1 MDFKNTIWRIVS
13 LKRKK
18 GNQNFQKLFAIN
30 IEYIIEIS
38 PNFKRNALVEHL
50 TDTKIQTL
58 SF

>member
-1 MDFKNTIWRIVS
+1 MANCFFKE
-13 LKRKK
+13 KK
-18 GNQNFQKLFAIN
+18 GNHNFQKLFAIN

-58 SF
+58 SV